1 MASKNSQIIIIWLSD
16 LFYFFHFISTDL
28 AKQVNFAFIYIQA
41 EKKSVKL
48 VRIQDCFWYD
58 AKIQKEKIYLFIY
71 SNMTSFIGYVN
82 NPMIKL
88 TIYFNSL
95 KRIYEQIT
103 NIIPSEFMDSYRIVL
118 WSYWFFPMWWHF
130 EFSNSNKSNAHKVV
144 K

>member
-103 NIIPSEFMDSYRIVL
+103 NIIPSEFMDSYRIVVHNKHKN
-118 WSYWFFPMWWHF
+118 SRIVFTYV
-130 EFSNSNKSNAHKVV
+130 FSN
-144 K
+144 